1 MRRFSFLLMVFLLL
15 PVILVLLTYH
25 QGCAEE
31 KPGYAGAEKCKECH
45 FDLYSE
51 YENSVHNKNAIS
63 WSPAN
68 REGCESCHGPGKEHI
83 DKGGKGGV
91 DIFGFNRQE
100 SARQKAAR
108 CLACHEETKTL
119 AFWNMNRHSTE
130 DVACNDCH
138 SVHSARGPELLKS
151 GEPYVC
157 FDCHRNIRA
166 KTDKQ
171 SHHPIRE
178 GRIKCTD
185 CHDPMGTFSTLPMA
199 SYSAYDTF
207 GSNKMIRADA
217 VNELCYKCHA
227 EKRGPQVWTH
237 PPVEESCLICHQVHG
252 SNHSRL
258 LDKRV
263 PQLCQSC
270 HDVEANHVSTPY
282 TKQSGFRGNAP
293 SNHFYARACLNC
305 HTNVHG
311 SNSRGD
317 LGSHW
322 LR

>member
-1 MRRFSFLLMVFLLL
+1 MRRFSFFLLVFFLL
-15 PVILVLLTYH
+15 PVLMVLLTCC
-25 QGCAEE
+25 QCSAEE
-31 KPGYAGAEKCKECH
+31 TGYAGDEKCKECH

-51 YENSVHNKNAIS
+51 YEKSIHNKKAIS

-68 REGCESCHGPGKEHI
+68 REGCESCHGPGTEHI
-83 DKGGKGGV
+83 EKGGKGGV
-91 DIFGFNRQE
+91 AIFGFTGQE
-100 SARQKAAR
+100 SARQRAAR

-138 SVHSARGPELLKS
+138 SIHSAGGPELLKTA
-151 GEPYVC
+151 EPYVC

-178 GRIKCTD
+178 GRMKCTD

-199 SYSAYDTF
+199 SYSAYDAF
-207 GSNKMIRADA
+207 GSNKMIKADA

-252 SNHSRL
+252 SNHSML

-270 HDVEANHVSTPY
+270 HDVEFSHVSAPY
-282 TKQSGFRGNAP
+282 TKQSGFKGNAP
-293 SNHFYARACLNC
+293 SNKFYARSCLNC
-305 HTNVHG
+305 HTNIHG
-311 SNSRGD
+311 SNSRD
-317 LGSHW
+317 FPGSHW